1 VVEDTV
7 VVLKDNDEDNELL
20 ADVLESPEVGVVE
33 VDDDSDDDES
43 VLLTEDDE
51 VLLADELESL

>member
-20 ADVLESPEVGVVE
+20 ADVLESPEVAVVE
-33 VDDDSDDDES
+33 VDDDSDDGES